1 MSPLEI
7 VFIASVLLFV
17 VSICGSALIWA
28 AIADGRS

>member
-7 VFIASVLLFV
+7 VFVTTVLLFV
-17 VSICGSALIWA
+17 VSIGGCALIWA